1 MKTDLIMSMYKGSYG
16 FEFIGAVV
24 RWSFLVLFPK
34 YRNQKGL
41 FKKVLTGGVN
51 LGERSS
57 EVFVLNLL
65 IGLITIVLAFI
76 TAIYIK
82 SVI

>member
-1 MKTDLIMSMYKGSYG
+1 MSMYKGPYG

-24 RWSFLVLFPK
+24 RWSFLILFPK
-34 YRNQKGL
+34 YRNQKDL
-41 FKKVLTGGVN
+41 FKKVLTGGTN
-51 LGERSS
+51 FGERSS

-76 TAIYIK
+76 AAIYIK
-82 SVI
+82 SAM